1 MLESHGYHK
10 PTLVIPFRY
19 FRILFAN
26 LKCDS
31 FGFAWNLAHKH
42 TPNWIFGLLAVR

>member
-10 PTLVIPFRY
+10 PTLVVSLRHL
-19 FRILFAN
+19 RIRFVA

-42 TPNWIFGLLAVR
+42 MNI